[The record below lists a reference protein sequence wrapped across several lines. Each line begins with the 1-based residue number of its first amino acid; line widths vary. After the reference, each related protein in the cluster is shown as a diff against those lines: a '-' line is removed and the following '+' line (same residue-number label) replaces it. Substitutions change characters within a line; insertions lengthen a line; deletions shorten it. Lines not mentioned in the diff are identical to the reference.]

1 MNKILLSLTIFLL
14 VPVVWNCSNPDT
26 DSKDLPFHIDF
37 DNYKL
42 SVDLKLSDLMED
54 CRLIALETTDES
66 LLPDNFQVINLSG
79 DYIIIHDRG
88 NVYKFTSDGK
98 FITKVLRNGR
108 GPGEISVSCMY
119 DYDNKANIL
128 YFEDD
133 FNENN
138 VIKRYD
144 MESEKFLPPIPKC
157 FKGFWLDLELYQD
170 SLIMGSIE
178 GVLRG
183 ETNPY
188 ALFIQNFKGD
198 LIEGIK
204 SNRTFIIPRPDNTK
218 DEVLQR
224 AVFYTGDENM
234 HVMYWR
240 DDTLFTLKNMQLS
253 PYLIAEHKGK
263 YTVPNL
269 MPAEGD
275 TFTYYDQ
282 YENPGF
288 MFIQHSLFTGWTS
301 EGSFNRA
308 HYKKDYIILNKT
320 TGKYGLIQSYEDDF
334 NRRNYLLGKALTIKP
349 GVDKEFPKPK
359 TSPDGLIFTTYYPT
373 ELPESITNNAF
384 KDLADQLNTLNRT
397 LKETDNPVLLIG
409 KPKKKLRILN

>member
-133 FNENN
+133 FNEND

>member
-1 MNKILLSLTIFLL
+1 MKKILLSLPFFLL
-14 VPVVWNCSNPDT
+14 IPAVWNCSNPDT
-26 DSKDLPFHIDF
+26 DSKDLPFHVDF
-37 DNYKL
+37 EEYDL

-54 CRLIALETTDES
+54 CRLVALETTNES

-88 NVYKFTSDGK
+88 NVYKFSSDGK
-98 FITKVLRNGR
+98 FIRKVLRNGR

-133 FNENN
+133 FNEND
-138 VIKRYD
+138 VIKRFD
-144 MESEKFLPPIPKC
+144 MEAEKFLPPIPKC

-269 MPAEGD
+269 MPTEGD

-334 NRRNYLLGKALTIKP
+334 NRKNYLLGKALTIKP

-409 KPKKKLRILN
+409 KPKKKLRILD

>member
-98 FITKVLRNGR
+98 FITKVLRSGR

-334 NRRNYLLGKALTIKP
+334 NRKNYLLGKALTIKP

>member
-1 MNKILLSLTIFLL
+1 MSA
-14 VPVVWNCSNPDT
+14 VWDCSNPDT
-26 DSKDLPFHIDF
+26 DSRDLPFHVDF
-37 DNYKL
+37 DNYNL

-79 DYIIIHDRG
+79 DYIVIHDRG
-88 NVYKFTSDGK
+88 NVYKFSSDGE
-98 FITKVLRNGR
+98 FIRKVLRNGR

-133 FNENN
+133 FNEND

-188 ALFIQNFKGD
+188 ALFIQNFEGK

-269 MPAEGD
+269 MPTEGD

>member
-1 MNKILLSLTIFLL
+1 MKKILLSLTCFLL
-14 VPVVWNCSNPDT
+14 VSAVWDCSNPDT
-26 DSKDLPFHIDF
+26 DSRDLPFHVDF
-37 DNYKL
+37 DNYNL

-79 DYIIIHDRG
+79 DYIVIHDRG
-88 NVYKFTSDGK
+88 NVYKFSSDGE
-98 FITKVLRNGR
+98 FIRKVLRNGR

-133 FNENN
+133 FNEND

-188 ALFIQNFKGD
+188 ALFIQNFEGK

-269 MPAEGD
+269 MPTEGD

-308 HYKKDYIILNKT
+308 HYKKDYIIINKT

-334 NRRNYLLGKALTIKP
+334 NRKNYLLGKALTFKP

-384 KDLADQLNTLNRT
+384 KDLADQLNTLNRA

-409 KPKKKLRILN
+409 KPKKKLRILD

>member
-1 MNKILLSLTIFLL
+1 MKMLLVTFMLL
-14 VPVVWNCSNPDT
+14 VPFLQYCSESDN
-26 DSKDLPFHIDF
+26 SENKPFHVDF

-54 CRLIALETTDES
+54 CRLITLETTEES
-66 LLPDNFQVINLSG
+66 LLPDYFRIINLSG
-79 DYIIIHDRG
+79 DYIIIADRG
-88 NVYKFTSDGK
+88 NVYKFSSDGK
-98 FITKVLRNGR
+98 FIRKVLKNGR
-108 GPGEISVSCMY
+108 GPGELSTSCMY

-133 FNENN
+133 FNEND

-144 MESEKFLPPIPKC
+144 MESEKYLPPIPKC
-157 FKGFWLDLELYQD
+157 FKGLWLDFELYQD

-183 ETNPY
+183 EKNPY

-224 AVFYTGDENM
+224 AVLYSGDENM

-240 DDTLFTLKNMQLS
+240 DDTLFTLKDMQLS
-253 PYLIAEHKGK
+253 PYLIAEYKGK
-263 YTVPNL
+263 YTVPNML
-269 MPAEGD
+269 PVEGD
-275 TFTYYDQ
+275 TYIGYDQ
-282 YENPGF
+282 SENQCF

-301 EGSFNRA
+301 EGGWNRA
-308 HYKKDYIILNKT
+308 NYKKDYFLLNKSN
-320 TGKYGLIQSYEDDF
+320 GKYGLIQSYEDDF
-334 NRRNYLLGKALTIKP
+334 NRRNYLLGKALTFKP
-349 GVDKEFPKPK
+349 GVDKEFPQPK

-373 ELPESITNNAF
+373 ELPGSITNNTF
-384 KDLADQLNTLNRT
+384 KDLADQLNTLNKI

-409 KPKKKLRILN
+409 SPKKKLRILN

>member
-1 MNKILLSLTIFLL
+1 MKMILLSITFILL
-14 VPVVWNCSNPDT
+14 MPAVWNCRNQDA
-26 DSKDLPFHIDF
+26 DSRDLPFYLDF
-37 DNYKL
+37 ENYKL
-42 SVDLKLSDLMED
+42 SVDLKLSDLIED
-54 CRLIALETTDES
+54 CRLIALETTEES
-66 LLPDNFQVINLSG
+66 LLPDYFQVINLSG
-79 DYIIIHDRG
+79 DYIIIADRG
-88 NVYKFTSDGK
+88 NVYKFSSDGK
-98 FITKVLRNGR
+98 FIRKVLKNGR
-108 GPGEISVSCMY
+108 GPGEISTSCMY

-133 FNENN
+133 FNEND

-157 FKGFWLDLELYQD
+157 IKGLWLDLELYQD

-204 SNRTFIIPRPDNTK
+204 SKRTFIIPRSDNTK

-240 DDTLFTLKNMQLS
+240 DDTLFTLKDMQLS
-253 PYLIAEHKGK
+253 PYLIAEYKGK
-263 YTVPNL
+263 YTVPNM
-269 MPAEGD
+269 MPVEGD
-275 TFTYYDQ
+275 THVGYDQ
-282 YENPGF
+282 SENPGF
-288 MFIQHSLFTGWTS
+288 MFIQHSLFTGWTN
-301 EGSFNRA
+301 EGGFSRA
-308 HYKKDYIILNKT
+308 NYKKDYIILNKS

-334 NRRNYLLGKALTIKP
+334 NRRNYLLGKAFTFKS

-373 ELPESITNNAF
+373 ELPESIISNAF
-384 KDLADQLNTLNRT
+384 KDLADQLNALNKT
-397 LKETDNPVLLIG
+397 MKETDNPVLLVG
-409 KPKKKLRILN
+409 NPRKKLKILN

>member
-1 MNKILLSLTIFLL
+1 
-14 VPVVWNCSNPDT
+14 
-26 DSKDLPFHIDF
+26 
-37 DNYKL
+37 
-42 SVDLKLSDLMED
+42 MED
-54 CRLIALETTDES
+54 CRLIALETSDES

-88 NVYKFTSDGK
+88 NVYKFSSDGK
-98 FITKVLRNGR
+98 FIRKVLKNGR

-133 FNENN
+133 FNEND

-275 TFTYYDQ
+275 TFTGYDQ

-308 HYKKDYIILNKT
+308 HYKKDYIILNKA

-334 NRRNYLLGKALTIKP
+334 NRRNYLLGKAFTLNP

-373 ELPESITNNAF
+373 ELPGSITNNSF
-384 KDLADQLNTLNRT
+384 RNLADQLNTLNKT